1 MNKKTKKWA
10 LEIFPDLVFQ
20 QNRYSHLCYVYLNGY
35 LWIRKF
41 SSLWRSTEQPA
52 IATVFKWA
60 FGEKS
65 QIGPLWLLIHFHIN
79 VKFWLLSFEF
89 NINSCTEILSQ
100 TFFFVSC
107 YLFLEKI
114 WIIFALQVRGTRL
127 LATIHSL
134 WMMHTCLLSSD
145 FGWDQILDEMQFGR
159 LRESLMALNVILC
172 TFLLQFLLSSF

>member
-1 MNKKTKKWA
+1 MNKKTKKRA

-41 SSLWRSTEQPA
+41 SSLWGSTEQPA

-100 TFFFVSC
+100 TFFFCFLLFIPWKDLDHVC
-107 YLFLEKI
+107 FAGQRHPPFGQHPQLVDDAYLSPI
-114 WIIFALQVRGTRL
+114 QW
-127 LATIHSL
+127 L
-134 WMMHTCLLSSD
+134 WMRSD
-145 FGWDQILDEMQFGR
+145 FGWD
-159 LRESLMALNVILC
+159 AVW
-172 TFLLQFLLSSF
+172 